1 MCERM
6 SETVNVSA
14 DAAIFA
20 GKVSTLLKLC
30 GFDPSLVN
38 LDLFRIIA
46 PVIFVK
52 SYCIIYQSD
61 LGRIRLEEIDEISS
75 VDSTLVKFVIDNL
88 YKKTN
93 IDALKNISGNEII
106 DGKHY
111 SIGVLVGVL
120 WNQLQLQA
128 KEISSPLRKAY
139 NNRNELSNGTNN
151 TKYRRYKQQINSDDE
166 DDNNVNNG
174 SNNNTPLRG
183 ILKNSQNNTP
193 VTLQEASVPHDNQ
206 INKTRPKSAK
216 INTNDKYSPYKTPL
230 IEDLSTSKPTR
241 PNSAGPISQFPDIS
255 KRLYNSE
262 SHKLRTLTFNQ
273 VLNIAAKGENNQQD
287 PRPKFNNILNNR
299 PSIQPE
305 LHELMINPLQHM
317 FKQTT
322 TAYNNRSVPLPS
334 VVINS
339 RTIKSIHEYN
349 IKMKE
354 EREGRPRPPAKSIN
368 LERYYKLL
376 EPLDIII
383 TIEHCHSCKRHNS
396 TLKHIEHDY
405 INYCNICFSILVYY
419 LHKHNVCARIGVIR
433 FPAEIYKK
441 IQDSNMTSEVTNFN
455 RVGAFE
461 IQIASRVDNNVQ
473 YDILHSKLHAR
484 RWPKLRINET
494 NGDTTYV
501 IDKRISKLL
510 DKHLERFPT
519 YKSNHLDG
527 MVEMKS
533 EGNIDCPYPLGHV
546 EWNHLEISDE
556 SWKYPSN
563 SNDTDPQDCSNQI
576 CWIYDTRELA
586 NPQNKKPKS
595 IFNVP
600 YPIGS
605 MVNATGV
612 SNVKGTS
619 VERHCVQ
626 SEIVDYIENQ
636 PDKVMIKLNYSNEA
650 IVVNLNSLS
659 RFNSTVDSNQ
669 SSNGIPKELECCLLL
684 KMNRFG
690 INSFWKILDSADK
703 QSNDELILSYN
714 SFYSQLRELVYEL
727 EKLCSMPNSFQ
738 VQHPI
743 TNESIDLQ
751 LAYSRS
757 SIEWIESR
765 FGNKEVNTKLLEL
778 LSIKSSE
785 DILSN
790 NTNVEGEGNATTID
804 AITDTGTTIINTTT
818 DNISL
823 LNL

>member
-1 MCERM
+1 M

-52 SYCIIYQSD
+52 SYCIIYQTD
-61 LGRIRLEEIDEISS
+61 VGRIRLEEIDDISS
-75 VDSTLVKFVIDNL
+75 VDSTLVKLVIDNL
-88 YKKTN
+88 YQKTN
-93 IDALKNISGNEII
+93 NDALKNINGNEII

-111 SIGVLVGVL
+111 SIGVLVGIL

-139 NNRNELSNGTNN
+139 NNRNEQSNGTNN
-151 TKYRRYKQQINSDDE
+151 TKYRRYKQQIHSDDE
-166 DDNNVNNG
+166 DDNNINID

-193 VTLQEASVPHDNQ
+193 IAVHEASVPNDKQ

-216 INTNDKYSPYKTPL
+216 ISTNDKYAPYKTPL
-230 IEDLSTSKPTR
+230 IEDISTSKPIR

-273 VLNIAAKGENNQQD
+273 VLNIAAKGESNQQD
-287 PRPKFNNILNNR
+287 SRPKFNNILNNK
-299 PSIQPE
+299 PSKEPE
-305 LHELMINPLQHM
+305 LHELMINPLSHM
-317 FKQTT
+317 LKHT
-322 TAYNNRSVPLPS
+322 TAASNNRSVPLPL
-334 VVINS
+334 VAVNS
-339 RTIKSIHEYN
+339 RTMKSIHEYN

-396 TLKHIEHDY
+396 TLKHIEQDY
-405 INYCNICFSILVYY
+405 INYCNVCFSILVYY
-419 LHKHNVCARIGVIR
+419 LHKHNVCARVGVTR

-461 IQIASRVDNNVQ
+461 IQIASRVGNNVQ

-501 IDKRISKLL
+501 IDKRISNLL

-519 YKSNHLDG
+519 YKSNNLDDII
-527 MVEMKS
+527 EMES

-546 EWNHLEISDE
+546 EWSQLEISDE
-556 SWKYPSN
+556 SWRYPLN
-563 SNDTDPQDCSNQI
+563 SSDTDPQDCSNQL
-576 CWIYDTRELA
+576 CWIYDTRKLA
-586 NPQNKKPKS
+586 NPQKKKPKS

-605 MVNATGV
+605 MVNATDV

-619 VERHCVQ
+619 VERHPIQ

-650 IVVNLNSLS
+650 IVVNLISLS
-659 RFNSTVDSNQ
+659 RLNSTVDSNQ
-669 SSNGIPKELECCLLL
+669 SSNDIPKELECCLLL

-690 INSFWKILDSADK
+690 INSFWKILDSTDK
-703 QSNDELILSYN
+703 QNNDEIVLSYN

-727 EKLCSMPNSFQ
+727 EKLCSIPDSFQ

-743 TNESIDLQ
+743 TNENIDLQ

-765 FGNKEVNTKLLEL
+765 LGNKEVNTKLLEL
-778 LSIKSSE
+778 LSIKSTE
-785 DILSN
+785 DVQSN
-790 NTNVEGEGNATTID
+790 NTNVESQENATTID
-804 AITDTGTTIINTTT
+804 AITDTSANDATVVNTTT
-818 DNISL
+818 DNNSL